1 MSQAKFDKFVA
12 QNPHDHKFYFQRPHV
27 SRRGFFGLA
36 GSALAGSFLAGQ
48 GLAQSGVRVDK
59 LDVKMINR
67 AENVIFILLTGAP
80 SHTDTFDFKN
90 IPGTTP
96 AATLHKP
103 EKINGI
109 DFPVGLMPKI
119 AQNTLGD
126 LAIIRAMRS
135 WNLAHNLAQNWF
147 QVGRNPVAALGDI
160 APNIGSIVAIE
171 KEKDR
176 KATDVFPLFV
186 ALNSQGAVGSG
197 YLTSSYAPFKVIP
210 SATGLRNVTNPDG
223 QARLNERMTLLETVD
238 APLRANSPY
247 GREVE
252 GFDAFYKAA
261 KGLTYNPTVDTAFRL
276 NQADRV
282 RYGTSGFGDACLTA
296 KQVLEANAGTKFI
309 QISFGSWDHHNNIY
323 TDPNTLQRMTRNLDD
338 GFSSLMADLKASGM
352 LSKTLVVMGGEFGR
366 TVGRLSAQNG
376 RDHYLQ
382 QFCVMAGAGI
392 KGGRALGST
401 NSDGGRT
408 EDFGWSRDRDVRP
421 EDIEASIYS
430 AMGINWTSIRYDDP
444 FGRGFEYVPY
454 AHEDLYGPIN
464 ELWT

>member
-1 MSQAKFDKFVA
+1 MSQSKFDRFVERH
-12 QNPHDHKFYFQRPHV
+12 PHPHQFFFQRPHV
-27 SRRGFFGLA
+27 SRRGFFGLT
-36 GSALAGSFLAGQ
+36 GSALAGSFLAP
-48 GLAQSGVRVDK
+48 AADTSVRVDK
-59 LDVKMINR
+59 LDVQTINR

-90 IPGTTP
+90 ITGVTP

-103 EKINGI
+103 EKINGV

-119 AQNTLGD
+119 AQTALGD
-126 LAIIRAMRS
+126 MAIVRSMRS

-171 KEKDR
+171 KESTR
-176 KATDVFPLFV
+176 KATDVFPSFL
-186 ALNSQGAVGSG
+186 ALNSQGGVGAG
-197 YLTSSYAPFKVIP
+197 YLASTYAPFKVTP
-210 SATGLRNVTNPDG
+210 AATGLRNVTNADG
-223 QARLNERMTLLETVD
+223 QARLNERMTMLESID
-238 APLRANSPY
+238 APLRGSAY
-247 GREVE
+247 GREVA

-261 KGLTYNPTVDTAFRL
+261 KGLVYNPTVDTAFRL
-276 NQADRV
+276 SQADRT
-282 RYGTSGFGDACLTA
+282 RYGVNGFGDACLTA
-296 KQVLEANAGTKFI
+296 KQVLEANAGTRFI

-323 TDPNTLQRMTRNLDD
+323 SDPNTLQRMTRLLDD
-338 GFSSLMADLKASGM
+338 GVSSLMADLKSSGL

-366 TVGRLSAQNG
+366 TVGRLSAQQG

-382 QFCVMAGAGI
+382 QFCVLAGAGI

-408 EDFGWSRDRDVRP
+408 EEFGWNRERDIRP
-421 EDIEASIYS
+421 EDIEATIYS
-430 AMGINWTSIRYDDP
+430 ALGINWTSIRYDDP

-454 AHEDLYGPIN
+454 AHEDLYGPIH
-464 ELWT
+464 ELWS